1 MATTLLSVINV
12 LGVGIGFLIPGAF
25 VTDGK
30 SIDETKDDYFSLLM
44 TQAIMATVMIAPVF
58 LLFREKPPT
67 PPRFF

>member
-1 MATTLLSVINV
+1 M
-12 LGVGIGFLIPGAF
+12 GFLIPGAF

-44 TQAIMATVMIAPVF
+44 TLAIMATVMIAPVF
-58 LLFREKPPT
+58 FLFREKPPT